1 MRNYLF
7 VFNVLYLNGRDL
19 RGLALRDRRTLLE
32 TLLASA
38 YQQRSSDP
46 QLEIGKGLGTGA
58 RLQALGEGKIQIAL
72 ASHGIKPEDIQ
83 KGNLR
88 IIEVAKGAIVFAVN
102 ASVPI
107 TNITESQICDAYSG
121 KIRTWPPLGGPDN
134 TIAVL
139 TRPPTEVDPEVIR
152 AKVGCFKELKEV
164 ETAKVMAR
172 GGDMAK
178 ALVETSDALGMT
190 SMTVVEQSGG
200 KVKALTLDGIPPT
213 AANVKS
219 GRYFLARD
227 FLFVV
232 KGEPTP
238 PVKKFLDFV
247 LSPKANAS
255 SEQTAPFPC
264 DRDRRTTNTCR
275 RVAPR
280 GMGRTAR
287 RAGLCAEAS
296 NRAPF
301 QSAKVGYAKWKCRLP
316 ISAANGYP
324 PASRVTAARG

>member
-1 MRNYLF
+1 MS
-7 VFNVLYLNGRDL
+7 L
-19 RGLALRDRRTLLE
+19 RLSSKPSRLTITLLWALMASSAWGAE
-32 TLLASA
+32 QIVIDGSSGMLPLANALASA

-58 RLQALGEGKIQIAL
+58 RLQALSEGKIQIAL

-107 TNITESQICDAYSG
+107 TNITESQVCDAYSG
-121 KIRTWPPLGGPDN
+121 KIRTWQPLGGPDN
-134 TIAVL
+134 PIAVL

-152 AKVGCFKELKEV
+152 AKVGCFKDLKEV

-178 ALVETSDALGMT
+178 GLVETSDALGMT

-213 AANVKS
+213 AENVKT
-219 GRYFLARD
+219 GRYFLTRD
-227 FLFVV
+227 FLFVM

-238 PVKKFLDFV
+238 PVRKFLDFV
-247 LSPKANAS
+247 LSP
-255 SEQTAPFPC
+255 EG
-264 DRDRRTTNTCR
+264 DR
-275 RVAPR
+275 VI
-280 GMGRTAR
+280 
-287 RAGLCAEAS
+287 
-296 NRAPF
+296 
-301 QSAKVGYAKWKCRLP
+301 Q
-316 ISAANGYP
+316 ANGAVP
-324 PASRVTAARG
+324 LR